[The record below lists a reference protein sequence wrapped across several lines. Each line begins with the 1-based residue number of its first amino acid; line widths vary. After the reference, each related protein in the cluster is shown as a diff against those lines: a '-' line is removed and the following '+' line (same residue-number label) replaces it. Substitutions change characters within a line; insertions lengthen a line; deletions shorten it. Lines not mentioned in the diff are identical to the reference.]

1 MPRELTDRQQEI
13 YNFIALTMREKGY
26 PPTIREIMDAF
37 EIASTNGVR
46 TTLAALEKKGHIRR
60 RPMLSRGIEL
70 TDQMDR
76 EVPNA
81 ITADFREVPVIGRV
95 AAGEPILAVENVEE
109 TIAVDSSFAPGGEV
123 FALQVE
129 GDSMVDV
136 GIMDGDYVLAR
147 HQTTANQ
154 GEIIVAVIDGEA
166 TVKRYYVDGDGVQ
179 LIAEN
184 EAYAPIIVEPHQEFR
199 IAGKLVSLMRRF

>member
-1 MPRELTDRQQEI
+1 MPRELTERQQEI
-13 YNFIALTMREKGY
+13 YNFIASTIREKGY
-26 PPTIREIMDAF
+26 PPTIREIMDRF

-46 TTLAALEKKGHIRR
+46 TTLAALEKKGHIIR

-70 TDQMDR
+70 TEQIDR
-76 EVPNA
+76 DIPRS
-81 ITADFREVPVIGRV
+81 ITADIREIPLIGRV
-95 AAGEPILAVENVEE
+95 AAGEPILAIENVEE
-109 TIAVDSSFAPGGEV
+109 TIAVDSSFAPAGDV

-136 GIMDGDYVLAR
+136 GILDGDYVLAR
-147 HQTTANQ
+147 HQTTAKQ
-154 GEIIVAVIDGEA
+154 GEIIVAIVDGEA
-166 TVKRYYVDGDGVQ
+166 TVNRYYVDGDGVQ

-199 IAGKLVSLMRRF
+199 IAGKIVSLMRRF